1 MAMAW
6 GVWGRARGGPVGAP
20 TLTALAEG
28 IRANQGQTPGR
39 SSIGPQPEHG
49 LEPEVEPKSA
59 AAVPTVGGETCSL
72 PSRTE
77 LAPEG
82 PYQVSGEGREAEG
95 TTWRKLGGAGEESW
109 ERQGDFVLRTH
120 PALEPPELLGGGGP
134 CGPGG
139 VHGCLPGGGWLCG
152 DAGHSA
158 HAVLRSGG
166 PGAASGGP
174 GESPPCPRAPAVGGS
189 EQAARRTHKPQAAP
203 APGRGGGA
211 E

>member
-6 GVWGRARGGPVGAP
+6 GVWGRARGGPVGAL

-95 TTWRKLGGAGEESW
+95 TTWRKLG
-109 ERQGDFVLRTH
+109 VL
-120 PALEPPELLGGGGP
+120 GK
-134 CGPGG
+134 
-139 VHGCLPGGGWLCG
+139 
-152 DAGHSA
+152 
-158 HAVLRSGG
+158 
-166 PGAASGGP
+166 
-174 GESPPCPRAPAVGGS
+174 RA
-189 EQAARRTHKPQAAP
+189 
-203 APGRGGGA
+203 GRGKGTLYYA
-211 E
+211 PTLP

>member
-6 GVWGRARGGPVGAP
+6 GVWGRARGGPVGAL

-59 AAVPTVGGETCSL
+59 AAVPTVGGEACSL

-82 PYQVSGEGREAEG
+82 PYQVSGEGRRG
-95 TTWRKLGGAGEESW
+95 KL
-109 ERQGDFVLRTH
+109 R
-120 PALEPPELLGGGGP
+120 GP
-134 CGPGG
+134 
-139 VHGCLPGGGWLCG
+139 H
-152 DAGHSA
+152 
-158 HAVLRSGG
+158 
-166 PGAASGGP
+166 
-174 GESPPCPRAPAVGGS
+174 GGS
-189 EQAARRTHKPQAAP
+189 WGVLGKRA
-203 APGRGGGA
+203 GRGKGTLYYTPTLP
-211 E
+211 